1 MAERAENTAK
11 RFSVVGTNVSR
22 KDAPSKAKGEA
33 VYADDIQLPL
43 MLHGRIKRA
52 DYGHARI
59 LSIDTSKAEALAGVK
74 AVVVGADAPIK
85 YGIVPQMPTETALA
99 VDKVRFYGEPVAAVA
114 ATDPDIAE
122 KALDLIEV
130 EYEPLPVYTTPEAA
144 LAPDAVP
151 LHEDN
156 KYGNIAYRAN
166 QEFGEVDDAF
176 AKSHLVVE
184 KTFKTSYVNHV
195 FMEPHCAV
203 AKFDTHGE
211 LTIWSSTQVPHYL
224 HTMLSRVMAMPMTKI
239 HVKVPTVGGGFGG
252 KGEASNNELIAAL
265 LARKSGRPVKVAYS
279 RKEVFLQHRGRHPI
293 EMKVKMGV
301 DKEGYLQAIAYDGLM
316 DGGAYGAW
324 GIVIL
329 FYTAAMLHMP
339 YKVKNVRFHARRIYT
354 NKPTCGPMRGLGGV
368 QPRFALE
375 SLMDEIALKLGMS
388 PYELKRKNAI
398 DKTHDTVSGVHCR
411 HSEYKK
417 CLDEVVKRS
426 GYLDK
431 HQKLPFGKGVG
442 LAGGYYISGTAY
454 TLYMSYKPHSTA
466 LIRVD
471 TESGVTVYCG
481 ATDIG
486 QGSNMVLGMMAA
498 EKLGLPFEQIHVI
511 SGDTKLAPFDLGS
524 FASRVTVAAGSAVCQ
539 AADRV
544 VEAILPVAA
553 VQLGCRA
560 EQLAVGG
567 GEIYSTFESE
577 KRMPFWDVVEKYIDA
592 HGPLTA
598 TGDYTPPRR
607 TASFK
612 GGNIGHSPTYGFTA
626 HVAEVEVDTETGEIR
641 IPRYWEAGDCGQPIN
656 PQSVEGQVEG
666 SIVMAMGQALF
677 EEVKLGSDGRLV
689 NPNLHDYK
697 IPTMADIPKL
707 DTYAVESYDPDSPYG
722 AKEAGEGPIQPA
734 IPAIFNAIYDAIG
747 VRFTE
752 MPVTPEKVLA
762 ALAAKEQEAPKK
774 ATKTAKK
781 PAAKAAKPTGSKPKA
796 KKA

>member
-1 MAERAENTAK
+1 MADRK
-11 RFSVVGTNVSR
+11 FSVVGTSVIR
-22 KDAPSKAKGEA
+22 KDGPAKVKGEIQ
-33 VYADDIQLPL
+33 YADDLQLPL
-43 MLHGRIKRA
+43 MLHGRIKRSE
-52 DYGHARI
+52 YGHAKL

-74 AVVVGADAPIK
+74 AVIVGAEAPIK

-99 VDKVRFYGEPVAAVA
+99 IGKVRFHGEPVAAVA
-114 ATDPDIAE
+114 AISPEIAE

-130 EYEPLPVYTTPEAA
+130 EYEPLPVYTTPAEA
-144 LAPDAVP
+144 LAEGAVP
-151 LHEDN
+151 IHEGN
-156 KYGNIAYRAN
+156 KYGNIAYAAD
-166 QEFGEVDDAF
+166 QEFGDPDKAF
-176 AKSHLVVE
+176 ADSFIVME
-184 KTFKTSYVNHV
+184 KTFKTSYVNHA
-195 FMEPHCAV
+195 FMEAHCAV
-203 AKFDTHGE
+203 ATFDTNGE
-211 LTIWSSTQVPHYL
+211 LKIWSSTQVPHYL
-224 HTMLSRVMAMPMTKI
+224 HATLAKVLDMPMSKI
-239 HVKVPTVGGGFGG
+239 HVSVPAVGGGFGG

-265 LARKSGRPVKVAYS
+265 LARKSGRPVKVGYS
-279 RKEVFLQHRGRHPI
+279 RREVFLQHRGRHPI

-301 DKEGYLQAIAYDGLM
+301 DREGYIQAIQYDGTM

-339 YKVKNVRFHARRIYT
+339 YKVKNVRFNAKRVYT

-375 SLMDEIALKLGMS
+375 SLMDMIAEELGIS
-388 PYELKRKNAI
+388 PYDLKRKNAI
-398 DKTHDTVSGVHCR
+398 DQRHETVSGVLCR

-426 GYLDK
+426 GFLEK
-431 HQKLPFGKGVG
+431 HGKLPFGRGVG

-498 EKLGLPFEQIHVI
+498 EKFGLPFDQIHVI
-511 SGDTKLAPFDLGS
+511 SGDTKIAPFDLGS
-524 FASRVTVAAGSAVCQ
+524 FASRVTVAAGSAVCE
-539 AADRV
+539 AADRIL
-544 VEAILPVAA
+544 ERLLPVAA
-553 VQLGCRA
+553 VHLGVRA

-567 GEIYSTFESE
+567 GEIYSSFEVE
-577 KRMPFWDVVEKYIDA
+577 KRMPFWDAVEKYIDA

-598 TGDYTPPRR
+598 TGDFTPPRR
-607 TASFK
+607 TAKFK

-626 HVAEVEVDTETGEIR
+626 HVAEVEVDTETGEVR
-641 IPRYWEAGDCGQPIN
+641 VVKYNEAGDCGQPIN
-656 PQSVEGQVEG
+656 PLSVEGQVEG

-677 EEVKLGSDGRLV
+677 EEVKLAKDGRLL

-697 IPTMADIPKL
+697 VPTATDIPKIE
-707 DTYAVESYDPDSPYG
+707 TYAVESYDPDSPYG

-734 IPAIFNAIYDAIG
+734 IPAILNAIYDAIG

-762 ALAAKEQEAPKK
+762 ALEAKQYAS
-774 ATKTAKK
+774 TKET
-781 PAAKAAKPTGSKPKA
+781 T
-796 KKA
+796 